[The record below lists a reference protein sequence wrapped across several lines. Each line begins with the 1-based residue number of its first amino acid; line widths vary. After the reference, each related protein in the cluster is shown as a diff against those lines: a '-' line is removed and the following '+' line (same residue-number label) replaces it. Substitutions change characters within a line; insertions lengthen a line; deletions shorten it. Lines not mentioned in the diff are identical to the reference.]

1 MVRDHLPVKSHEP
14 DASEKDYWAGWSEVL
29 TPEGQ
34 WVAAPDGSV
43 IKPVWELPQRMVHVL
58 ADATGLL
65 APIEMAKAL
74 EDLCARIV
82 AEMAIKM
89 GKAES

>member
-1 MVRDHLPVKSHEP
+1 MACDQACV
-14 DASEKDYWAGWSEVL
+14 G
-29 TPEGQ
+29 
-34 WVAAPDGSV
+34 VAPTDGA
-43 IKPVWELPQRMVHVL
+43 VL

-65 APIEMAKAL
+65 APIEMAEAL

-89 GKAES
+89 GMGSHDHRRYPNGRPVARG